1 MKRTLILVVA
11 LYIIPFFGISQ
22 TIENL
27 DFISPFEENL
37 AAVKKGNQWGFINKE
52 GALVIN
58 FRTDLVKTRIRNEEY
73 PVFNNGRCIILKKQ
87 NDISY
92 FGYIDTFGKTVI
104 KPTFLNATNF
114 HNNSAIVLKLNKEKA
129 GYNNILGKDIV
140 YYTYIEVIINANGE
154 IKENLTAP
162 INVILSKEK
171 LKIPPKITSKFLSE
185 KLISVKNKK
194 GRWTIKKY
202 KNE

>member
-1 MKRTLILVVA
+1 
-11 LYIIPFFGISQ
+11 
-22 TIENL
+22 
-27 DFISPFEENL
+27 
-37 AAVKKGNQWGFINKE
+37 
-52 GALVIN
+52 
-58 FRTDLVKTRIRNEEY
+58 
-73 PVFNNGRCIILKKQ
+73 LKKQ

-104 KPTFLNATNF
+104 KPAFLNATNF
-114 HNNSAIVLKLNKEKA
+114 HNNSAIVLKLNKEKT
-129 GYNNILGKDIV
+129 GYNNILGKNIV
-140 YYTYIEVIINANGE
+140 YYTYVEVIINASGE

-162 INVILSKEK
+162 TNIILRKEK

-194 GRWTIKKY
+194 GSWTIKKY